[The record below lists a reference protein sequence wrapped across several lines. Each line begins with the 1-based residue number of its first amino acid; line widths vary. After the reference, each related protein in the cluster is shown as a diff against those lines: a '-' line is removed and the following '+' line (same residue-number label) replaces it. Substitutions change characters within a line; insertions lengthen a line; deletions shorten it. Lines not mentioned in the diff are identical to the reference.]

1 MEVESKSVLIDGPEY
16 KKREEARRFKVIT
29 NGVKTEAG
37 YFVRLDK
44 ISIDNIEVE
53 TGRGKQFSLD
63 GMLELAKKIILKSD
77 GNYDEVCIVLDID
90 GQMDNKKEREKL
102 KRFLEEAEKAGVPV
116 YLSNE
121 SFEVWLLAHKITV
134 SKKVSQR
141 GIATSLAV
149 EEGLLDGERSKWVVD
164 EEITANSV
172 KRALVEAMRLR
183 RTYGDNILKDKPTTE
198 VDLFV
203 KKVRLD
209 DDRF

>member
-1 MEVESKSVLIDGPEY
+1 MEVESKSVLIGGPEY

-90 GQMDNKKEREKL
+90 GQMNNKKEREKL

-141 GIATSLAV
+141 GIAASLAI

-183 RTYGDNILKDKPTTE
+183 RIYGDNILKDKPTTE